1 MADGRQSFL
10 SILHLRSAERS
21 SKNKLEFSVNVTP
34 IQRLWGFQQPMWL
47 KIFRNLVI
55 KA

>member
-21 SKNKLEFSVNVTP
+21 NKNTLEFSVNVTP
-34 IQRLWGFQQPMWL
+34 IQRLTRGGSNERRDF
-47 KIFRNLVI
+47 KYFVI
-55 KA
+55 